1 MLIDDITIETGGGH
15 GGTGKVAFNKNLMSL
30 GPVGGS
36 GGRGGSVYAEG
47 VADIGALRHFRF
59 KKEFYAENGA
69 NGNPQFRDGEDGE
82 DMVLKVPVGT
92 VIHNLTTEDSAEVTK
107 IGERIRIAK
116 GGRGGRGNFHFRG
129 PENTSPKEFEH
140 GRPGEHFTVRLE
152 LKLIA
157 DIGFVGFPNAGK
169 SSLLNV
175 LTRASAKVANYPFTT
190 LEPNLGVY
198 YDLILADI
206 PGLIENASEGKGLG
220 IKFLRHVERTSVFF
234 HFISAESEDVVKDYE
249 VIRGE
254 LGKYNPALLDKPEH
268 ILLSKADI
276 LEEKALNDKLK
287 ALKKKCPSVMAIS
300 IIDDKR
306 MEDLRKLLGKI
317 VEQKHVQQEEEKTMK
332 ARMEKERK
340 EEEEGEE

>member
-1 MLIDDITIETGGGH
+1 M
-15 GGTGKVAFNKNLMSL
+15 
-30 GPVGGS
+30 
-36 GGRGGSVYAEG
+36 
-47 VADIGALRHFRF
+47 AD
-59 KKEFYAENGA
+59 
-69 NGNPQFRDGEDGE
+69 
-82 DMVLKVPVGT
+82 V
-92 VIHNLTTEDSAEVTK
+92 
-107 IGERIRIAK
+107 
-116 GGRGGRGNFHFRG
+116 
-129 PENTSPKEFEH
+129 
-140 GRPGEHFTVRLE
+140 
-152 LKLIA
+152 
-157 DIGFVGFPNAGK
+157 
-169 SSLLNV
+169 
-175 LTRASAKVANYPFTT
+175 
-190 LEPNLGVY
+190 
-198 YDLILADI
+198 
-206 PGLIENASEGKGLG
+206 PGLIEGAATGKGLG